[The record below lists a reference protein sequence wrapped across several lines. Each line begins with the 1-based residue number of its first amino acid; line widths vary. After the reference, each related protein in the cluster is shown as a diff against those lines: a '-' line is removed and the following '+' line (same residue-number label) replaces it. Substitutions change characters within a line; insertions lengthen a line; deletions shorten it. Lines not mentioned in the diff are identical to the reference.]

1 MGRES
6 SGQDVPRPQKLCDD
20 LLVVSRERAD
30 FNLACRAA
38 DSPLLIRKPTLQS
51 TNLSGRSSQSH
62 GPLHGG
68 EIVIRIARIASQD
81 DDVLYG
87 AAPDVQPAVF
97 ALEVDWHPEAGW
109 LGVNPGTKPVVD
121 EDVFGVVRIGT
132 ALMTWPRIELILT
145 SDLNQ
150 DVSGPG

>member
-1 MGRES
+1 
-6 SGQDVPRPQKLCDD
+6 
-20 LLVVSRERAD
+20 VSRKRAD
-30 FNLACRAA
+30 CNLACRAA
-38 DSPLLIRKPTLQS
+38 ESFLLIRKPTLQS

-145 SDLNQ
+145 SDLNP